1 MEDNF
6 KLNKSYRLVEVNYQP
21 WDDYPW
27 YVVRTGSVPDRSG
40 FHLGR
45 EGTSFKT
52 LDAATSFIN
61 NFVKR
66 DLEFIQA
73 KIDEK
78 ESTSPV
84 VLNNKD

>member
-6 KLNKSYRLVEVNYQP
+6 KLNRSYRLVEVNYQP

-52 LDAATSFIN
+52 LDAATNFIN
-61 NFVKR
+61 DFVKR

-73 KIDEK
+73 AIDQK
-78 ESTSPV
+78 KSAADI
-84 VLNNKD
+84 KD